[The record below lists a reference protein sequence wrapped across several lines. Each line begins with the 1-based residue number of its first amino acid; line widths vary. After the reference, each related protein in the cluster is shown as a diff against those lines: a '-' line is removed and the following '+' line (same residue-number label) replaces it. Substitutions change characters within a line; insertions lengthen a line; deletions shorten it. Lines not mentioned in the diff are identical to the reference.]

1 MADAPDV
8 SKAAVTMVLDA
19 KIAKLKV
26 DIEKLQKDGG
36 DPEKIVALQN
46 LMRSNA
52 IQRAK
57 LG

>member
-1 MADAPDV
+1 MADSPDV

-19 KIAKLKV
+19 KIAKLKADV
-26 DIEKLQKDGG
+26 EKLQKDGG
-36 DPEKIVALQN
+36 DPEKIVALKN